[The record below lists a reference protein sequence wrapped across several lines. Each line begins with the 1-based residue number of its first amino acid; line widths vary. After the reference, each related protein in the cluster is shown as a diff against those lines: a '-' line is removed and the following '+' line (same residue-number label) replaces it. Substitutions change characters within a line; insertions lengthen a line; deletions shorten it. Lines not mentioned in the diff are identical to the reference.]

1 MNRKKILDWITYL
14 VNILVALPVFGLIGC
29 GVFGLAYAVAF
40 PCRNPPTWAAWF
52 FPIALDLLLTGLWGW
67 YQYRL
72 IFRQTPRPPNETRR
86 TLLILAVSV
95 TIAFALSF
103 GLACWI
109 KAKRIKAKR
118 INEAGEKQKIASIA
132 ADPEE
137 AFHELMKLQK
147 HISFACHGEHA
158 AMAKFDVNRREA
170 EILRF
175 SENFD
180 GNAVPSDGYLASGAR
195 IAEKEGIFRI
205 FREANRRKRKTRPGL
220 RRPDGFVREYSRL
233 VLAVLKMEPFFQYEI
248 VDLIGKGRE
257 DEAISLLCDLAEAE
271 WLLRIPTARTVRF
284 MDVLLKKYDFS
295 ARNKERV
302 MKSRHKLREE
312 IGRITGIVMGKET
325 DR

>member
-1 MNRKKILDWITYL
+1 MNRKKTLDRITYF

-29 GVFGLAYAVAF
+29 GVFGLVYAIAV

-72 IFRQTPRPPNETRR
+72 IFLRTPRPPHETRR
-86 TLLILAVSV
+86 TLVILAVV
-95 TIAFALSF
+95 CVAIAFVLFF
-103 GLACWI
+103 GLACRL
-109 KAKRIKAKR
+109 KAERMSEAREKR
-118 INEAGEKQKIASIA
+118 KIAAIA
-132 ADPEE
+132 EDPEE
-137 AFHELMKLQK
+137 AFHELTKLQK
-147 HISFACHGEHA
+147 HISFACDGEHA
-158 AMAKFDVNRREA
+158 DMAKFDANRRDS

-175 SENFD
+175 LENFD
-180 GNAVPSDGYLASGAR
+180 GNAVPADGYLSSGAR
-195 IAEKEGIFRI
+195 IAENEGIFRI

-233 VLAVLKMEPFFQYEI
+233 VLAVLKMELFSQYEI

-295 ARNKERV
+295 ARNRNRV
-302 MKSRHKLREE
+302 MKARHKLREE

-325 DR
+325 ER